1 MLLNQAL
8 EYIAQHRTG
17 VVIMVAVLFLTLWL
31 RNRR

>member
-8 EYIAQHRTG
+8 EYITQHRTG